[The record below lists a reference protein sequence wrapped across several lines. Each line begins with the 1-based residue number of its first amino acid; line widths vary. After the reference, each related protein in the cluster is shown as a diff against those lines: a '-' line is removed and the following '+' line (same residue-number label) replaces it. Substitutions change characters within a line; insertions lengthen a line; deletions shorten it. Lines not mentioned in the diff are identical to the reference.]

1 LAFVKLDNKTNKWPL
16 GTVIKGAVT
25 TSQHSAPVVVPKGA
39 IQEFEGKDVVFIKEG
54 NEYHPSAVK
63 TGASDAINIAIID
76 GLNVG
81 ESVVVKNSYL
91 LVADL
96 KKSEAGHEH

>member
-1 LAFVKLDNKTNKWPL
+1 MKFLLKT
-16 GTVIKGAVT
+16 
-25 TSQHSAPVVVPKGA
+25 
-39 IQEFEGKDVVFIKEG
+39 FEGKDVVFIKEG